1 MGPVSAFLVFFA
13 VFYCS
18 QCYARFFAQYNVSM
32 SCEGRIYDTVMMAL
46 AYMERPA
53 AIQLMRYLSAAHA
66 LGYIGLGSSHYAMG
80 DSFFLMI
87 NEQHQL
93 LTPKELDVVMAIGP
107 SKGGTAYRTVLTWA
121 TMFVRENIPQ
131 ELWMWPGF
139 NSQICRL
146 RGAIGTLYD
155 YDAQPTPFAYWNMLI
170 WIQFFYCPVMA
181 FVVAVYCAHDY
192 WPLG

>member
-1 MGPVSAFLVFFA
+1 MYLRASTITVMRHRLFCAF
-13 VFYCS
+13 
-18 QCYARFFAQYNVSM
+18 Q
-32 SCEGRIYDTVMMAL
+32 GRIYDTVMMAL

-121 TMFVRENIPQ
+121 TMFVVRCAMRPQSKSVIQECSHSTAREHPT
-131 ELWMWPGF
+131 
-139 NSQICRL
+139 
-146 RGAIGTLYD
+146 GALD
-155 YDAQPTPFAYWNMLI
+155 
-170 WIQFFYCPVMA
+170 
-181 FVVAVYCAHDY
+181 VVWVQLTDLSAARRDRHAV
-192 WPLG
+192 